1 MSDAKIIDGKVIA
14 ADLRAE
20 TAVKVEDFKNKFNK
34 TPTLAVVLVGE
45 DPASQVYVNTK
56 SKMAKEIGMDVEDH
70 FLDATVS
77 EEILLELIDK
87 LNNDQKVNG
96 ILVQLP
102 LPSHIDSRAII
113 DAIDPV
119 KDADGFHA
127 INVGRNSI
135 GGDLS
140 LIHI

>member
-20 TAVKVEDFKNKFNK
+20 TAVKVKDFKNKFNR

-70 FLDATVS
+70 FLDVTVP
-77 EEILLELIDK
+77 EEKLLELIDK

-102 LPSHIDSRAII
+102 LPSH
-113 DAIDPV
+113 
-119 KDADGFHA
+119 
-127 INVGRNSI
+127 
-135 GGDLS
+135 LS